1 MSFLH
6 PSFLYYMLPP
16 LIVFFIFL
24 LRKKEPQADFFSEE
38 VMQKLRVGEK
48 ILSLRFRNI
57 SLFFMS
63 VCIIIALAEPVIKK
77 GKVEVKSKSADIIIA
92 LDISD
97 SMLAEDVYP
106 NRLKFAK
113 SKALEFLRIASNER
127 IGILAFAKNAY
138 LVSPMSFDH
147 EAVGFLLRQLS
158 TDSITQKGTNFLSL
172 LNAIENSIETRSKKQ
187 LLIISDGGDGDDF
200 SEEIA
205 YAKEKNIRVFVLAI
219 ATEKGAPIKQKNG
232 SFVRYKGET
241 IVSKLNPSLAS
252 FATSTGGV
260 YIKGM
265 KSNEDIKT
273 MLGEI
278 QRVSEKKEL
287 KKEIVEKFIP
297 LFYYPLGLAL
307 VLLLLA
313 TSSLRGKTSALFV
326 FALFSIASVDSKAG
340 LLDFMDLEEAR
351 QAYKSGNYEKSAGI
365 YAKYADDTG
374 DAHSYF
380 NAGNSF
386 YKQKKY
392 KDAVKLYEKAVFK
405 KLEYKANRFAN
416 LGNSHAKLKTQEN
429 LEKAKKY
436 YEESLKLVDDE
447 NIKKNLEEVK
457 KRIKEKEK
465 NKEDKDGKDRMNKN
479 KDEPKD
485 SNNMRKKNKKDDI
498 DEKKL
503 NKQDDEKKEKKALEQ
518 SQGSKN
524 KVDTDSKE
532 VKSDFPQKQKMSDAE
547 ERKWLDSLNKEQST
561 YMYLLDSNEQKK
573 ENVDEK
579 PW

>member
-16 LIVFFIFL
+16 LIIFFIFL
-24 LRKKEPQADFFSEE
+24 LKKKEPQADFFSEE

-57 SLFFMS
+57 LLFFMS
-63 VCIIIALAEPVIKK
+63 VCIVIALAEPVIKK
-77 GKVEVKSKSADIIIA
+77 GKVEVRSKSADIIIA

-232 SFVRYKGET
+232 SFVRYKGKT
-241 IVSKLNPSLAS
+241 IVSKLNPSIAS
-252 FATSTGGV
+252 LATSTGGV

-278 QRVSEKKEL
+278 QSISEKKEL
-287 KKEIVEKFIP
+287 KKKIIEKFIP

-326 FALFSIASVDSKAG
+326 LALFSVASVDSKAG

-351 QAYKSGNYEKSAGI
+351 QAFVDSNYSKAEVLYG
-365 YAKYADDTG
+365 KYAQDSNNSQ
-374 DAHSYF
+374 SYYNQG
-380 NAGNSF
+380 NAF
-386 YKQKKY
+386 YKQGKYEQAMQAYKKTKFDDNTSTANSLANIGNSY
-392 KDAVKLYEKAVFK
+392 VKQGEEKA
-405 KLEYKANRFAN
+405 LQNAIQSYE
-416 LGNSHAKLKTQEN
+416 NSLLLREDKEVREN
-429 LEKAKKY
+429 LEA
-436 YEESLKLVDDE
+436 
-447 NIKKNLEEVK
+447 VK
-457 KRIKEKEK
+457 KERKKQKKEQEKE
-465 NKEDKDGKDRMNKN
+465 EDKDTSKDNKSETKKESENSDKSKEENEKDSKNKN
-479 KDEPKD
+479 KNTQDKKNQEKDTKD
-485 SNNMRKKNKKDDI
+485 SSSP
-498 DEKKL
+498 
-503 NKQDDEKKEKKALEQ
+503 KKE
-518 SQGSKN
+518 N
-524 KVDTDSKE
+524 
-532 VKSDFPQKQKMSDAE
+532 MSDSE
-547 ERKWLDSLNKEQST
+547 ERKWLDKLNKQQST
-561 YMYLLDSNEQKK
+561 YLYLLDSNEQKK